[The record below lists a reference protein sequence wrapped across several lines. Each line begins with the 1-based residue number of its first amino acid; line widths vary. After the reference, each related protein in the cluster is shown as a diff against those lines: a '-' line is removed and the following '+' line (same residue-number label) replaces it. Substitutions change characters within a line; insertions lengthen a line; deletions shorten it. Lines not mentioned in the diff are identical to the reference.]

1 VSAHI
6 ADIVVIGAGIAGASA
21 AAHLAE
27 AASVVLLE
35 RESQPGYHSTGRSAA
50 LFSETYGN
58 AANRA
63 LTRAGRA
70 YYESRAGGL
79 SDYPILL
86 PRGALIFA
94 MPGQEALLD
103 SAWVEFSVDDPGVQ
117 RLGAGETRAIV
128 PVLRPDTV
136 VGAIYAA
143 GEMDMDVHALHGA
156 YLGRLRRH
164 GGCVVTDAPVTGLIR
179 HGGAWTVTT
188 PAGDFV
194 APIVVNAAGA
204 WADEVAALAGLPP
217 VGLVPKRRTALIVA
231 APPDLGIERW
241 PIVID
246 AAETGY
252 FKPEAGKLLVSP
264 ADETPVP
271 PCDVQPDELDIAI
284 AIERLH
290 QRTTI
295 EVRHVERKWAV
306 LRSFVADKTP
316 VVGFDP
322 LAQGFFWL
330 AGQGG
335 YGIQTAEGIAKCA
348 AGLILQGRLP
358 AEIGLDPALLSPVRF
373 RRPHTTRHF

>member
-1 VSAHI
+1 MPAQT
-6 ADIVVIGAGIAGASA
+6 ADAVVIGGGIAGASA

-27 AASVVLLE
+27 AARIVLLE

-58 AANRA
+58 AAIRA
-63 LTRAGRA
+63 LTRAGRT

-79 SDYPILL
+79 SDYPILS

-94 MPGQEALLD
+94 MPGQEPLLEA
-103 SAWVEFSVDDPGVQ
+103 AWTELSPHDPSLQ
-117 RLGAGETRAIV
+117 RLDAAETLAMV
-128 PVLRPDTV
+128 PVLRRDKIV
-136 VGAIYAA
+136 RAIYAQN
-143 GEMDMDVHALHGA
+143 EMDIDVHALHGA
-156 YLGRLRRH
+156 YLRRLRRN
-164 GGCVVTDAPVTGLIR
+164 GGQLVTDAAVTALNR
-179 HGGAWTVTT
+179 KQRSWVVTT

-194 APIVVNAAGA
+194 APVVVNAAGA
-204 WADEVAALAGLPP
+204 WADEIAALAGLPP

-231 APPDLGIERW
+231 APPDVAIDRW
-241 PIVID
+241 PIVVD

-271 PCDVQPDELDIAI
+271 PCDVQPEDIDVAI

-290 QRTTI
+290 ERTTI
-295 EVRHVERKWAV
+295 AVCHVERKWAG

-322 LAQGFFWL
+322 LAEGFFWL

-335 YGIQTAEGIAKCA
+335 YGVQTAEGMAGCA
-348 AGLILQGRLP
+348 AALVLHDRLP
-358 AEIGLDPALLSPVRF
+358 AELGLDAAVLSPTRF
-373 RRPHTTRHF
+373 RPTQT